1 MQALRHNSVAPD
13 GPHSIEERLKHLQYL
28 RSKRIV
34 TKDEFTKKR
43 QRIIDSF

>member
-13 GPHSIEERLKHLQYL
+13 GPHSIEERLKYLHYL

-43 QRIIDSF
+43 QRILDTF